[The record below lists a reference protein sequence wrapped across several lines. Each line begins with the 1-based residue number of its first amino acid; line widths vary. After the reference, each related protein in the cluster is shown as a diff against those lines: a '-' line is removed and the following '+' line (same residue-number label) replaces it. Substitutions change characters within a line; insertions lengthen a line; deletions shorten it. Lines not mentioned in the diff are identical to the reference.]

1 MYERKLLG
9 LKEAQEAIEVMI
21 QEVKTGEGYW
31 RYGCF
36 AVVDYR
42 GDLIA
47 FARMDGTGK
56 HGLDMAFRKAYS
68 AAMWGNTTSGLQEYE
83 KEHPYGV
90 SAFGPD
96 YTVVAGGVPI
106 IPPGSPEVV
115 YMAPYVI
122 GAIGV
127 ANAGRGK
134 QDEAI
139 ALVGLKYIQSVL
151 WPSK

>member
-9 LKEAQEAIEVMI
+9 LKEAQGAIEVMI

-31 RYGCF
+31 GYGCF

-56 HGLDMAFRKAYS
+56 HGLDMAVRKAYS
-68 AAMWGNTTSGLQEYE
+68 AAMWGFTTSGLLEYE
-83 KEHPYGV
+83 KDRPYGV

-96 YTVVAGGVPI
+96 YTVVGGGVPI
-106 IPPGSPEVV
+106 IPPDAPERTF
-115 YMAPYVI
+115 MAPYVI

-127 ANAGRGK
+127 ANVGHGK
-134 QDEAI
+134 QDEAV
-139 ALVGLKYIQSVL
+139 AMVGLKYIQSVL